1 LLSTRLCAL
10 TGTSLIIFANET
22 NMLAESVRYMTTQNL
37 NIDLSKKVPFDQAYW
52 VVPDRLMAG
61 YYPGSVHRQDAH
73 PKLSALL
80 ECGIR
85 HFISLMRDDEIIWY
99 GKPVVPYDA
108 EMRSLSRTLDDE
120 VTFDRMPIKDMSI
133 PTRIEMAKILDRIDH
148 NIRNS
153 KPVYLHCLGGV
164 GRTGTVVGCYLA
176 RHGYASGQKI
186 FQLIQHLRQ
195 NTATHDR
202 SSPETSTQI
211 DLVRSWVEGE

>member
-1 LLSTRLCAL
+1 MLSIKFCAL
-10 TGTSLIIFANET
+10 TGASLIIFANET
-22 NMLAESVRYMTTQNL
+22 NMLAGSVIYMTTQIL
-37 NIDLSKKVPFDQAYW
+37 KIDLNKKVPFNQAYW

-73 PKLSALL
+73 PKLNALL

-85 HFISLMRDDEIIWY
+85 HFVSLMRDDEIIWY

-108 EMRSLSRTLDDE
+108 QLRSISRVLDDM

-133 PTRIEMAKILDRIDH
+133 PTRMEMAMILDRIDH
-148 NIRNS
+148 NMRND

-176 RHGYASGQKI
+176 RHGYASGHKVLE
-186 FQLIQHLRQ
+186 LIQHLRQ

-202 SSPETSTQI
+202 SSPETSAQI

>member
-10 TGTSLIIFANET
+10 TGTLLIIFANET
-22 NMLAESVRYMTTQNL
+22 NTLAVLVIYMTTKL
-37 NIDLSKKVPFDQAYW
+37 LTIDLNKKVPFDQAYW

-85 HFISLMRDDEIIWY
+85 HFISLMKDDEIIWY
-99 GKPVVPYDA
+99 GKPVVPYEA
-108 EMRSLSRTLDDE
+108 QVRSLGRGLDGE
-120 VTFDRMPIKDMSI
+120 ATFDRMPIKDMSI
-133 PTRIEMAKILDRIDH
+133 PTRIEMARILDRIDH
-148 NIRNS
+148 NTRNDR
-153 KPVYLHCLGGV
+153 PVYLHCLGGV

-186 FQLIQHLRQ
+186 LQLIQHLRQ

-202 SSPETSTQI
+202 LSPETRNQI
-211 DLVRSWVEGE
+211 DLVRSWVQGE